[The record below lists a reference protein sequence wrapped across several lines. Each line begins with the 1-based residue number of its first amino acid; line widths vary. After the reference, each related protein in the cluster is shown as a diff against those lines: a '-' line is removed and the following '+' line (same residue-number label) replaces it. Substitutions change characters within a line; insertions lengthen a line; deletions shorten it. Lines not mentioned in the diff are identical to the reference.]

1 MRQQQQM
8 ASQQGYP
15 FPHPPTSHHE
25 MMVEMQPMPPALE
38 HYSRPDM
45 QLPPR
50 GQTFGDLGYPVS
62 STIDLGLPPGSVSY
76 RKQMSTPH
84 FFSNT
89 MAHTAENGGMHT
101 PTGAAP
107 PRPFYPPSTSSQL
120 PPSSAEHFSPPT
132 TSYHHQ
138 HSASPPTQLPQPT
151 STPDLSYSQPPH
163 PAVSTG
169 VPHPDSTSYPT
180 YPTSAGHF
188 AVTSTT
194 SDSEQR
200 MVSELITSI
209 SDSSPP
215 QQQLYSPPQQPHS
228 ASSVHSNRSPS
239 ALYPSPPNSET
250 LQQSSEAVQQN
261 GMTTVPYPHASPPSL
276 TPSPESRD
284 EGGQN
289 IATIEGLVQ
298 HHEYPALYGGEGAYN
313 YGGIRFTQDYSTET
327 TV

>member
-1 MRQQQQM
+1 MTIAFHRQRLYVIEILKSHGAYHYQLPG
-8 ASQQGYP
+8 SN
-15 FPHPPTSHHE
+15 SHHGPS
-25 MMVEMQPMPPALE
+25 VA
-38 HYSRPDM
+38 HHM
-45 QLPPR
+45 QLPPQ
-50 GQTFGDLGYPVS
+50 GQTFGDVEYPVS
-62 STIDLGLPPGSVSY
+62 STGSVSY

-107 PRPFYPPSTSSQL
+107 PQPFYPPSTSSQL

-169 VPHPDSTSYPT
+169 VPHPDSTTYPT

-200 MVSELITSI
+200 MVSELIMSI

-215 QQQLYSPPQQPHS
+215 QQQLYSPPQQPHN

-250 LQQSSEAVQQN
+250 LQQSTEAVQQN

-276 TPSPESRD
+276 TQSPESRD

-298 HHEYPALYGGEGAYN
+298 LHEYPALYGG
-313 YGGIRFTQDYSTET
+313 D
-327 TV
+327 TVRTGLQY

>member
-1 MRQQQQM
+1 
-8 ASQQGYP
+8 
-15 FPHPPTSHHE
+15 
-25 MMVEMQPMPPALE
+25 
-38 HYSRPDM
+38 
-45 QLPPR
+45 
-50 GQTFGDLGYPVS
+50 
-62 STIDLGLPPGSVSY
+62 
-76 RKQMSTPH
+76 MSTPH

-89 MAHTAENGGMHT
+89 MAHMTENGGMHT
-101 PTGAAP
+101 PTAAAP
-107 PRPFYPPSTSSQL
+107 PQPFYPPSTSSQL

-138 HSASPPTQLPQPT
+138 HSPTQLPQPT

-169 VPHPDSTSYPT
+169 VPHPDSTSYST

-188 AVTSTT
+188 AVT

-209 SDSSPP
+209 SDSSLP

-228 ASSVHSNRSPS
+228 ASSNQSPS

-276 TPSPESRD
+276 IHRPS
-284 EGGQN
+284 
-289 IATIEGLVQ
+289 
-298 HHEYPALYGGEGAYN
+298 
-313 YGGIRFTQDYSTET
+313 
-327 TV
+327 